1 MGEFGSRMERWI
13 YLLPLGSSLG
23 YAVGALCLKRAV
35 DSGMGPWRMTFLSN
49 LALWVVFVPALFW
62 AEPLARLDPW
72 WPPVVSGLLFFL
84 GQVLTMLAL
93 VRGDVSVTTPVL
105 GSKVVLVAL
114 FLVLFSGEQLGWRIW
129 TGACLTLA
137 GIVFLQGGGLPHDR
151 SRVIKTILFAG
162 SSAMAFSLG
171 DILIKK
177 WTPVIGFGYF
187 MSITSTVTFL
197 ASFILVPLFRAPLWK
212 IAPGAVRYVWL
223 GVGIIAL
230 QALSLFIAIGVF
242 GKAAEANIIYSA
254 RGIWSVVLVWYVG
267 HWFGNTEKTSGGRI
281 MLRRLAGSALIL
293 SGIVLAVM

>member
-1 MGEFGSRMERWI
+1 MDRWV
-13 YLLPLGSSLG
+13 YLLPLGSSVG
-23 YAVGALCLKRAV
+23 YAIGAMCLKRAV

-62 AEPLARLDPW
+62 AEPLSKLDPW

-114 FLVLFSGEQLGWRIW
+114 FLVMFAGEHLGWRIW
-129 TGACLTLA
+129 TAAGLTLA
-137 GIVFLQGGGLPHDR
+137 GIVLLQGGGLPHDR
-151 SRVIKTILFAG
+151 RRVINTILFAG

-187 MSITSTVTFL
+187 MPITSSVTFL

-212 IAPGAVRYVWL
+212 MPPGAPRFVGL

-230 QALSLFIAIGVF
+230 QALSLFVAIGVY

-267 HWFGNTEKTSGGRI
+267 HWFGNSEKDSGGGV
-281 MLRRLAGSALIL
+281 MLRRLAGSGLIL
-293 SGIVLAVM
+293 SGIVLTVM

>member
-1 MGEFGSRMERWI
+1 MERWI

-72 WPPVVSGLLFFL
+72 WPPVLSGLLFFL

-114 FLVLFSGEQLGWRIW
+114 FLVLFAGEHLGWRIW
-129 TGACLTLA
+129 SAAFLTLA

-151 SRVIKTILFAG
+151 GRVVKTILFAG

-212 IAPGAVRYVWL
+212 IAPDAVRYVWL

-230 QALSLFIAIGVF
+230 QALSLFVAIGVF